1 MKLNVEKELAILQ
14 RTTVSQLREKFAEV
28 FGEECRS
35 RHKQWLVKRIIW
47 RMQANAYG
55 GLSERAR
62 QRALEIA
69 NDADLRLTAP
79 KERTVPAA
87 PERTKT
93 VAVAFAGDNRLPLP
107 GTVLTR
113 RYRGERVLVRV
124 LDNGFEYQGE
134 RYKSLSA
141 VAKAITGQHW
151 NGFHFFGLKRKGAGA

>member
-1 MKLNVEKELAILQ
+1 MNLNVEKELAQLQ
-14 RTTVSQLREKFAEV
+14 RMTVCELREKFTEV

-47 RMQANAYG
+47 RMQANVYG

-79 KERTVPAA
+79 RGRKPPAA
-87 PERTKT
+87 PERTRT
-93 VAVAFAGDNRLPLP
+93 LAVKFGTDNRLPLP
-107 GTVLTR
+107 GTIVTR
-113 RYRGERVLVRV
+113 HYRGELVQVRV
-124 LDNGFEYQGE
+124 LDDGFEYLGE

-141 VAKAITGQHW
+141 AAKAVTGQHW
-151 NGFHFFGLKRKGAGA
+151 NGFHFFGLKRKGATA

>member
-1 MKLNVEKELAILQ
+1 MKLNVEKELAQLQ
-14 RTTVSQLREKFAEV
+14 RMTVSELREKFVEV

-47 RMQANAYG
+47 RMQANVYG

-79 KERTVPAA
+79 REPKPPAA

-93 VAVAFAGDNRLPLP
+93 IAIRFSANNRLPLP
-107 GTVLTR
+107 GTILTR
-113 RYRGERVLVRV
+113 HYRGELVQVRV
-124 LDNGFEYQGE
+124 LDSGFEYQGD

-151 NGFHFFGLKRKGAGA
+151 NGFHFFGLKRKGATT